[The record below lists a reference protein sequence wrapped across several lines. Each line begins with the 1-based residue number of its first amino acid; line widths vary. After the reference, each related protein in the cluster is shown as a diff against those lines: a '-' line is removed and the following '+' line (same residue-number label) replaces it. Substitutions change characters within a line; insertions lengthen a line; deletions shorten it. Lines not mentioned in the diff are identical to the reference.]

1 MNGDSFR
8 PVGMTGPDSADALI
22 DFAEA
27 LGAVRLMRQTLEAV
41 QSVTP
46 PALYFKASPEDPMF
60 GFPALLTTVAYALA
74 RGIVDPDVLEGRLGF
89 QPDLRY
95 LCANRFPDAT
105 TIRAFLEL
113 HGELVATVLYN
124 SLAAT
129 ETGGGGMGL
138 TRIQYEVDRRLAMA
152 TDPRLPLAA

>member
-8 PVGMTGPDSADALI
+8 PVGVTGTDTVGAPF
-22 DFAEA
+22 DFAET

-41 QSVTP
+41 QSVTL
-46 PALYFKASPEDPMF
+46 PAMHFKASPEDPMF

-74 RGIVDPDVLEGRLGF
+74 RGIVDPEALERRLGF

-105 TIRAFLEL
+105 TIRAFMEL
-113 HGELVATVLYN
+113 HGELIGTVLRN
-124 SLAAT
+124 SLAST
-129 ETGGGGMGL
+129 ETGENGL
-138 TRIQYEVDRRLAMA
+138 GSARIQLEVDRRLASA
-152 TDPRLPLAA
+152 TDPHLPMVA